1 MKYKI
6 FCMAACLLLA
16 SCSGQKSGNS
26 TDERDRFISELISKM
41 TVKEKIGQLNL
52 SGGDVPGVLSGTD
65 GLDDAIRSGM
75 ITSTGWND
83 VKELRRLQRIAVEES
98 RMGIP
103 LMCGLDV
110 IHGLGTIFP
119 TPLALSCSWNPD
131 LIKRTARVAA
141 IEATAMGCNW
151 TYSPM
156 VDIARD
162 PRWGRI
168 AEGSGEDPYLGSVIA
183 RAMVEG
189 YQGED
194 LSDSTTLM
202 ACVKHFALYGASE
215 AGRDY
220 NTVDMSKVRMYNEYL
235 PPYKAAVDVGCGS
248 VMSSFN
254 VIDGVPASGNKWLLT
269 TLLRDEWG
277 FKGFVVSDYDS
288 IGEMVQHGMGDLTQV
303 SALALKAGMDMD
315 MMTKGYV
322 TTLEKSLE
330 KGLVSGQDID
340 LACRRVLEAKYNL
353 GLFDDPYR
361 YLDTLR
367 KATDFMTEANMRVAR
382 EAAAESVVLLK
393 NEDNLL
399 PLERCGT
406 IAVIGPMAFTKQD
419 LLGMWS
425 GSWDE
430 KSLTIAEAIRE
441 SAGENARVIEAVG
454 CHLTDEP
461 KLADYTGIVPD
472 PEANM
477 DLVRQAVRTASQADA
492 VVAVLGEPRSW
503 SGEACSRSDI
513 SLPESQ
519 RILLKA
525 LCATGK
531 PVILVLANGRPLAVE
546 QETGLAGAVVE
557 AWHGGSQAAKGL
569 ADVIFGDVNP
579 SAKLSVTFPRSVGQI
594 PIYYNC
600 LNTGRPQDPDDHYT
614 SKYLDIP
621 NEPLFPFGFGLSY
634 TSFSYGS
641 LNADKK
647 ELQGDGDVLNVS
659 VSLKNTGSREGTEI
673 VQLYVGDPVA
683 SISRPIKEL
692 KDFKRVS
699 LEPGEEKEVVFKVT
713 TEQLKFYNSALEYG
727 WEPGLFNIFV
737 GFSSS
742 DVQKVS
748 VNWQK

>member
-1 MKYKI
+1 
-6 FCMAACLLLA
+6 MAACLLLA

-641 LNADKK
+641 LNADKT